1 MKYYYFFDIN
11 ELQIER
17 FHCKIARELERKEKV
32 NNFIFFFIEKCFSDI
47 PKNIPYITITA

>member
-32 NNFIFFFIEKCFSDI
+32 NNFIFFFIEKCSHPENSLYYKGRI
-47 PKNIPYITITA
+47 

>member
-47 PKNIPYITITA
+47 GGVI